1 MNAHLLKLRSFLAGP
16 AGFTA
21 LLIAAPIPFLYFFF
35 HFFVQLNAYE
45 QLTDEL
51 HRIYRKSIQLES
63 LHQKESDFLSSLKN
77 PDHFYI
83 DKHLETLC
91 FLEPEIKK
99 TEALLNENPSDD
111 ALNKRLHFLKEGPN
125 RLLFTEQ
132 QTRQHQHFQEV
143 EEKQQH
149 LVEMNEEDL
158 KKTLS
163 LIEGVTIWPYGPK
176 EKRPQLIIKDF
187 QLSKKELSSGE
198 SVFVVNMHLIKRE
211 NSVHPPFSQDN

>member
-1 MNAHLLKLRSFLAGP
+1 MNRYLPKLRSLIAGN
-16 AGFTA
+16 AGYTA
-21 LLIAAPIPFLYFFF
+21 LLVLAPLPFLYFFF
-35 HFFVQLNAYE
+35 HFFVQLWAYE
-45 QLTDEL
+45 NLADEMQRISNKAKQLQT
-51 HRIYRKSIQLES
+51 
-63 LHQKESDFLSSLKN
+63 LHQKESDFLVSIKN

-99 TEALLNENPSDD
+99 TESLLLDSPNDES
-111 ALNKRLHFLKEGPN
+111 LKKRLHFLKEGPN
-125 RLLFTEQ
+125 RLLFSEV
-132 QTRQHQHFQEV
+132 QTRQHNRFLEV
-143 EEKQQH
+143 EEKLQH

-187 QLSKKELSSGE
+187 QLSKKEIASQE
-198 SVFVVNMHLIKRE
+198 FVYAVNMHLIKRE
-211 NSVHPPFSQDN
+211 SSSP

>member
-1 MNAHLLKLRSFLAGP
+1 MNRYLPKLRSLFAGP
-16 AGFTA
+16 AAYTA
-21 LLIAAPIPFLYFFF
+21 LFVIAPLPFLYFFF
-35 HFFVQLNAYE
+35 HFFAQLFAYE
-45 QLTDEL
+45 NLADEMQ
-51 HRIYRKSIQLES
+51 RIYKKSKQLQT
-63 LHQKESDFLSSLKN
+63 LHQKESDFLASLKN

-99 TEALLNENPSDD
+99 TEALLLDSPNDET
-111 ALNKRLHFLKEGPN
+111 LKKRLHFLKEGPN
-125 RLLFTEQ
+125 RLLFSEV
-132 QTRQHQHFQEV
+132 QTRQQNRFQEV

-187 QLSKKELSSGE
+187 QLSKKEISSQE
-198 SVFVVNMHLIKRE
+198 FVYAINMHLIKRE
-211 NSVHPPFSQDN
+211 SSSL